1 VGTSLTASQGGHL
14 AEDVNGTNVSVNPDG
29 SISMPTDVQPSA
41 TAAPVG
47 IVCAMDSCFT
57 NAVYGGPDNFSAAGN
72 IVHALVVING
82 ICAANNSQLPDL
94 QYRLMR
100 TLGRV
105 IGLGWSRPTSM

>member
-1 VGTSLTASQGGHL
+1 
-14 AEDVNGTNVSVNPDG
+14 
-29 SISMPTDVQPSA
+29 MPTDVQPSA

-82 ICAANNSQLPDL
+82 ICAANNSHLPD
-94 QYRLMR
+94 
-100 TLGRV
+100 
-105 IGLGWSRPTSM
+105 RPTVPPDAYAGARDRFGMVAGQPQCNYQEPVTHQ